1 MLLLKIWR
9 PLLFWSIFLSFTFIL
24 IISIPFK
31 FLIRFYKMLMKT
43 RRNTILFCEFMLNAL
58 SCCRKEP
65 RGFPDWRGSVRLDSA
80 LYLWDSQWITLA
92 CLFPCLLGQIEVIMD
107 RRLMQDDNRGLEQGV
122 HDNKITANLFRI
134 LLEKR
139 SVVNMVG
146 KKLSCSNVDCSL
158 PSKNVTLYFIFC
170 IFWYWYVFV
179 LDLAYIHKKE
189 NFSYVYRVR
198 FIFRHF
204 IFCFAYYVDIK

>member
-1 MLLLKIWR
+1 
-9 PLLFWSIFLSFTFIL
+9 
-24 IISIPFK
+24 
-31 FLIRFYKMLMKT
+31 MKK
-43 RRNTILFCEFMLNAL
+43 RRNTVLFCEFILNAL
-58 SCCRKEP
+58 SYYWKKP
-65 RGFPDWRGSVRLDSA
+65 HSFPDWRGNVNLDFA

-158 PSKNVTLYFIFC
+158 PSKNVTLYFYFLHFLILRC
-170 IFWYWYVFV
+170 
-179 LDLAYIHKKE
+179 LYIRLSLYSQERELQLCVSCKI
-189 NFSYVYRVR
+189 Y
-198 FIFRHF
+198 I
-204 IFCFAYYVDIK
+204 